1 MSGALLTCLKRN
13 CTPLSGTRCDNESLH
28 AAGMVVQGPRHQEC
42 NSSDVSGVAREIS
55 QSEGGR
61 DGTSLNVGNDIVG
74 EKPEH
79 AGIGSH
85 DVREVVRV
93 NPREGVFELHNYP
106 PDVVQD
112 MGSRT
117 ERAMVNSN
125 NEDPIVPAFKRCD
138 VSLTQES
145 RTCRKQHSDKSINT
159 LYTLFNGVTGIVD
172 GNISIETL
180 PSLNALFELD
190 EMPDGEFIQALKAGE
205 LFDLVVIRPDVELN
219 PSSFLNEAVLE
230 DTKAT
235 ISARSGS
242 AILANP
248 LDRFIIW

>member
-1 MSGALLTCLKRN
+1 M
-13 CTPLSGTRCDNESLH
+13 
-28 AAGMVVQGPRHQEC
+28 
-42 NSSDVSGVAREIS
+42 SGVAREIPL
-55 QSEGGR
+55 SEGGR
-61 DGTSLNVGNDIVG
+61 DDTSLNVCNDIVG

-79 AGIGSH
+79 AGLGPH
-85 DVREVVRV
+85 DVREMVRR
-93 NPREGVFELHNYP
+93 NPLGEMFELHNSP
-106 PDVVQD
+106 SDVVQD
-112 MGSRT
+112 MSSRT
-117 ERAMVNSN
+117 ERAKVNN
-125 NEDPIVPAFKRCD
+125 NYEDLIVPAFERRD
-138 VSLTQES
+138 VSATQEF